1 MNKKSKTMDEK
12 TFKVWASGCA
22 HVNADKK
29 MGRDSLGEAI
39 IDSEKY
45 FNWDIGINIGDFSAA
60 IGLPSDEEGEEVV
73 NQFKQLKT
81 HKREDIYTICGN
93 HDRNSPQQPEGMWFQ
108 KWLDPIGENSKFSE
122 VKKENYTFPIKGTFE
137 KYYFD
142 VGNIRFLMMSDINP
156 KNQKKGRGE
165 LGGHPTGAVS
175 KNTFDWWVNQIEEN
189 HKNKILVSAHHYM
202 LRNTTVA
209 SGDWEG
215 MKKDENGSWQTN
227 YHGYF
232 SKGTPISASYLSW
245 VGNEYGKNKF
255 ENWLNDNP
263 GKLDIWMGGH
273 THTNPD
279 DSFGGKTHVERK
291 YGGTMFVNVS
301 ALTRWHVKR
310 HAIPMSRLFTFN
322 AKSEFA
328 SVECFLH
335 SDDFLKK
342 GFYHKKKIDFQ
353 LSKKFQF

>member
-1 MNKKSKTMDEK
+1 MDEK

-60 IGLPSDEEGEEVV
+60 IGLPLDEEGKEVV

-175 KNTFDWWVNQIEEN
+175 KNTFDWWVNHIEEN